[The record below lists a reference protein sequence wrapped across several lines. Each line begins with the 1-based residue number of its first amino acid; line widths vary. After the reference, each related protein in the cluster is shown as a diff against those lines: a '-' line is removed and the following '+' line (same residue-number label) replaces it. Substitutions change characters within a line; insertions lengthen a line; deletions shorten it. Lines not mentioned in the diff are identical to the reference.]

1 MSVKAHKIQLNP
13 TKTQKLLLHQSFGI
27 ARHSYNWALA
37 KWQELYKNGEK
48 TSAYS
53 LIKLQNSIKK
63 TEFPFYLNVSK
74 TAPQYAIH
82 NVEKAFKKMWKEGAR
97 YPKFKKKGFKDSF
110 VAVENKQSFSQENN
124 RIWLPRIG
132 WVKCYENLRFEGKV
146 NNVTVRRV
154 ANKYYAVVNIDVP
167 DSTLTLK
174 QSLGKNQA
182 IVGVDFGI
190 KTLATFSDGIVISN
204 RKALK
209 INLKS
214 LKRLQRGFSRKVMG
228 SKNRKKQQQRLAKKH
243 WRISNIRRD
252 TIHQATT
259 FLVKNYSTIVIE
271 DLNVKGMAKNRKL
284 SQAISDVGFGEFRR
298 QLEYKSKWYGCEL
311 VVADRFFPSSKTCS
325 CCGHKKE
332 TLKLSERT
340 FECQSCGISIDR
352 DLNASLNLKN
362 YALRR
367 VNPEVK
373 PVEKSQTLSQDS
385 SGSMK
390 QEINEINYNF
400 RLSKLN

>member
-1 MSVKAHKIQLNP
+1 MPIKSHKIQLNP
-13 TKTQKLLLHQSFGI
+13 TKAQRLLLHQSFGI

-37 KWQELYKNGEK
+37 KWQELYKTGEK
-48 TSAYS
+48 PSAYS

-63 TEFPFYLNVSK
+63 TEFPFYLEVSK
-74 TAPQYAIH
+74 NAPQYAIH
-82 NVEKAFKKMWKEGAR
+82 NLEKAFKKMWKDKTG
-97 YPKFKKKGFKDSF
+97 YPKFKKKGVKDSF
-110 VAVENKQSFSQENN
+110 MAVENLHSFKQKNKK
-124 RIWLPRIG
+124 IWLPRIG

-146 NNVTVRRV
+146 NNVIVRRI
-154 ANKYYAVVNIDVP
+154 ANKYYAVVNIDVL
-167 DSTLTLK
+167 DSTPTLK
-174 QSLGKNQA
+174 QSLGDNQA
-182 IVGVDFGI
+182 IVGVDLGI
-190 KTLATFSDGIVISN
+190 KTFATFSDGIVIEN
-204 RKALK
+204 KKALK
-209 INLKS
+209 TNLKS
-214 LKRLQRGFSRKVMG
+214 LKRLQRGLSKKTKG
-228 SKNRKKQQQRLAKKH
+228 SNNKKKQQKRLTKKH
-243 WRISNIRRD
+243 WKISNIRRNVL
-252 TIHQATT
+252 HQATT
-259 FLVKNYSTIVIE
+259 FLVKNYSIIVIE

-311 VVADRFFPSSKTCS
+311 VVADRFFASSKTCS

-332 TLKLSERT
+332 TLKLSERI
-340 FECQSCGISIDR
+340 FKCQSCGISLDR

-390 QEINEINYNF
+390 QEITEINNNF
-400 RLSKLN
+400 ESSKLN